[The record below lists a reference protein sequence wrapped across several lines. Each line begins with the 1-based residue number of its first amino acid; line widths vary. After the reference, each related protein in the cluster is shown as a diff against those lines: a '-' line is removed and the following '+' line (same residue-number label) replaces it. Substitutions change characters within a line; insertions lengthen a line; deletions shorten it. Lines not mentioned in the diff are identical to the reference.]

1 MHSFVPGYSAVAG
14 LWVWGCMIGTHT
26 QASHKTTQTGTPV
39 DGAGNT
45 MYRPHSVRGISGM
58 HMRISLCDSMTG
70 VCKGFRVETFN
81 GLLCFHLVFVCFV

>member
-1 MHSFVPGYSAVAG
+1 
-14 LWVWGCMIGTHT
+14 
-26 QASHKTTQTGTPV
+26 
-39 DGAGNT
+39 

-58 HMRISLCDSMTG
+58 HMRISLCESMTG